1 MRLILRILITAVALW
16 LTAYIIDPIQFEEAS
31 LVNLLLVAILFGLVN
46 GFVRPLVKLI
56 TLPINVVTLGL
67 FSLVI
72 NALMFM
78 LVAWLSG
85 SMTIEGN
92 LLQQFLWAFV
102 GSILVSIVST
112 ILSWFLPDS
121 RK

>member
-16 LTAYIIDPIQFEEAS
+16 LTAYLIDPIQFEGS

-46 GFVRPLVKLI
+46 SLIRPLVKLI

-92 LLQQFLWAFV
+92 IIQQFLWAFV